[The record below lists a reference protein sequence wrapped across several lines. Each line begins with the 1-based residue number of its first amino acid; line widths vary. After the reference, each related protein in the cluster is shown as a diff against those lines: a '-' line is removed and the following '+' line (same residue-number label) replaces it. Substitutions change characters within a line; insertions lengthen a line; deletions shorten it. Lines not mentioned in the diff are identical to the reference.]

1 MDAPLSPARKEHSR
15 TMAIVAL
22 VARHRRY
29 VLLALLVLLHLAIMQ
44 GVPSAIARTVLVGH
58 FGLFLLWQPIVRGER
73 RLRPVELALL
83 AAAVAGF
90 LVFLN
95 GWLLIAWTMVL
106 TAVVGGKVFFFGS
119 RWSRLFY
126 LLALGYLM
134 VVLLVLLLPP
144 VIPLYTALPPGFDLI
159 ARYILPLVFPLMA
172 LLPVE
177 ETEREE
183 VEVIDLFSSIILFL
197 LLAVLM
203 LGCLAFMLVRQ
214 AGYVEALLLTL
225 LSLAALLLLLGW
237 AWNPRAGFS
246 GMGVLFTRHVLSVGL
261 PFEQWLHHLA
271 EHSMREDDP
280 ACFLDDA
287 FSGMARLP
295 WVAGGEW
302 RAGGRADDRSGRFGA
317 LDGEK
322 IEFQHGPL
330 QVALYTR
337 QKLSP
342 ALTWHLALLARLLGE
357 FYLAKV
363 HATQL
368 QRMSYVQAV
377 HETGARVT
385 HDVKNLLQSLNAL
398 CFAAERPGSES
409 SPEFQHLLRRQ
420 LPVISKRLQQT
431 LDKLRRP
438 DEQPLTHQR
447 AVGWWSELKRRFAGQ
462 GIDFAE
468 IGLTGELEVP
478 AGLFDTV
485 AENLLQN
492 ALEKR
497 TTQPGLRIAV
507 GLSGDAPVELSVTD
521 SGSAMPPEL
530 ARRLLR
536 GPVESA
542 RGFGIGLYQAARQA
556 EAASYR
562 LELANNEDGEVCL
575 RLREVQKT

>member
-1 MDAPLSPARKEHSR
+1 MNASPHAAGQRLPR
-15 TMAIVAL
+15 TLAIVAL

-29 VLLALLVLLHLAIMQ
+29 FLLALLILLHLAIMQ
-44 GVPSAIARTVLVGH
+44 GVPSAIARTLLVGH

-73 RLRPVELALL
+73 RLRTVELAIL
-83 AAAVAGF
+83 AGAVAGF

-95 GWLLIAWTMVL
+95 GWLIIAWAMVL

-126 LLALGYLM
+126 LLALGYLL

-144 VIPLYTALPPGFDLI
+144 VIPLYTALPSGFDLI
-159 ARYILPLVFPLMA
+159 ARYILPLLFPLMA

-177 ETEREE
+177 EIEREE
-183 VEVIDLFSSIILFL
+183 IEVIDLFSSIILFL

-237 AWNPRAGFS
+237 TWNPRAGFS

-261 PFEQWLHHLA
+261 PFEQWLHYLA

-280 ACFLDDA
+280 SRFLDDA

-302 RAGGRADDRSGRFGA
+302 RAGDRADDRSGRFGE
-317 LDGEK
+317 LHGEK
-322 IEFQHGPL
+322 SEFQHGPL

-342 ALTWHLALLARLLGE
+342 ALSWHLALLARLLGE

-363 HATQL
+363 HAAQL
-368 QRMSYVQAV
+368 QRLSYLQAV

-409 SPEFQHLLRRQ
+409 SPEFQLLLRRQ

-438 DEQPLTHQR
+438 DEQPTTYQR
-447 AVGWWSELKRRFAGQ
+447 AVEWWGELKRRFSADD
-462 GIDFAE
+462 IDFADA
-468 IGLTGELEVP
+468 GLSEELELP

-497 TTQPGLRIAV
+497 ATQPGIRIAV
-507 GLSGDAPVELSVTD
+507 GFLGDKPVELSVTD
-521 SGSAMPPEL
+521 SGRAISPEL
-530 ARRLLR
+530 ATRLLR
-536 GPVESA
+536 GPVDSA
-542 RGFGIGLYQAARQA
+542 KGFGIGLYQTARQA
-556 EAASYR
+556 EAAGYR

-575 RLREVQKT
+575 RLRELRKD

>member
-1 MDAPLSPARKEHSR
+1 
-15 TMAIVAL
+15 MAVVAL

-44 GVPSAIARTVLVGH
+44 GIPSAIARTLLVGH
-58 FGLFLLWQPIVRGER
+58 FGLFLLWQPIVRAER
-73 RLRPVELALL
+73 RLRPIELAIL
-83 AAAVAGF
+83 AGAVAGF
-90 LVFLN
+90 LVLLN
-95 GWLLIAWTMVL
+95 GWLLIAWAMVL
-106 TAVVGGKVFFFGS
+106 TAIVGGKVFFFGS

-126 LLALGYLM
+126 LLALGYLL

-144 VIPLYTALPPGFDLI
+144 VIPQYAALPAGFDLI

-177 ETEREE
+177 EIEREE

-197 LLAVLM
+197 LLAVLI

-280 ACFLDDA
+280 ARFLDDA
-287 FSGMARLP
+287 FAGMARLP
-295 WVAGGEW
+295 WVAGGQW
-302 RAGGRADDRSGRFGA
+302 RAGERADDRSGRFGELA
-317 LDGEK
+317 GEK
-322 IEFQHGPL
+322 SAFQHGPL
-330 QVALYTR
+330 QVVLYTR

-342 ALTWHLALLARLLGE
+342 ALSWHLDLLARLLGE

-398 CFAAERPGSES
+398 CFATERPGSEA
-409 SPEFQHLLRRQ
+409 SPEFQLLLRRQ
-420 LPVISKRLQQT
+420 LPVIAKRLQQT

-438 DEQPLTHQR
+438 DEQPASPQR
-447 AVGWWSELKRRFAGQ
+447 AVDWWGELKRRFASEDIG
-462 GIDFAE
+462 FAD
-468 IGLTGELEVP
+468 IGLSDELQVP

-492 ALEKR
+492 ALAKR
-497 TTQPGLRIAV
+497 AAEPGLRIMV
-507 GLSGDAPVELSVTD
+507 GFSGEQPVELSVTD
-521 SGSAMPPEL
+521 TGRAMAPET

-556 EAASYR
+556 EAAGYR

-575 RLREVQKT
+575 RLREVRRR

>member
-1 MDAPLSPARKEHSR
+1 MDAPPRSVSQRLPR
-15 TMAIVAL
+15 TLAVVAL
-22 VARHRRY
+22 VARYRRF
-29 VLLALLVLLHLAIMQ
+29 VLLSMLVLLHLAIMQ
-44 GVPSAIARTVLVGH
+44 GIPSAIARTLLVGH
-58 FGLFLLWQPIVRGER
+58 FGLFLLWQPIVRAER
-73 RLRPVELALL
+73 RLRPVELAIL
-83 AAAVAGF
+83 AGAVAGF
-90 LVFLN
+90 LLFLN
-95 GWLLIAWTMVL
+95 AWLLIAWAMVL
-106 TAVVGGKVFFFGS
+106 TAIVGGKVFFFGS

-126 LLALGYLM
+126 LLALGYLL

-144 VIPLYTALPPGFDLI
+144 VVPLATALPGGFDLI

-177 ETEREE
+177 EIEREE
-183 VEVIDLFSSIILFL
+183 VEVVDLFSSIILFL
-197 LLAVLM
+197 LLAVLI

-225 LSLAALLLLLGW
+225 LSLAGLLLLLGW
-237 AWNPRAGFS
+237 TWNPRAGFS

-280 ACFLDDA
+280 ARFLDDA
-287 FSGMARLP
+287 FAGMARLP
-295 WVAGGEW
+295 WVAGGQW
-302 RAGGRADDRSGRFGA
+302 RAGERADDRSGRFGELA
-317 LDGEK
+317 GEK
-322 IEFQHGPL
+322 SAFQHGPL
-330 QVALYTR
+330 QVVLYTR

-342 ALTWHLALLARLLGE
+342 GLAWHLDLLARLLGE

-363 HATQL
+363 HAAQL
-368 QRMSYVQAV
+368 QRLSYVQAV

-398 CFAAERPGSES
+398 CFAAERPGSEV
-409 SPEFQHLLRRQ
+409 SPEFQLLLRRQ
-420 LPVISKRLQQT
+420 LPVIAKRLQQT

-438 DEQPLTHQR
+438 DEQSAARQT
-447 AVGWWSELKRRFAGQ
+447 AVDWWGELKRRFALEDIG
-462 GIDFAE
+462 FAD
-468 IGLTGELEVP
+468 IGLSDELEVP

-492 ALEKR
+492 ALAKR
-497 TTQPGLRIAV
+497 AAEPGLRIVVAF
-507 GLSGDAPVELSVTD
+507 SGEQPVELSVTD
-521 SGSAMPPEL
+521 SGRAVAPET

-556 EAASYR
+556 ESAGYR

-575 RLREVQKT
+575 RLREVRER

>member
-1 MDAPLSPARKEHSR
+1 MDASSFSAGQRLPR
-15 TMAIVAL
+15 TLAIVAL

-29 VLLALLVLLHLAIMQ
+29 VLLALLLLLHLAIMQ
-44 GVPSAIARTVLVGH
+44 GVPSAIARTLLVGH

-73 RLRPVELALL
+73 QLRTGELAIL
-83 AAAVAGF
+83 AAAVAVF

-106 TAVVGGKVFFFGS
+106 TAIVGGKVFFFGS

-126 LLALGYLM
+126 LLALGYLL
-134 VVLLVLLLPP
+134 VILLVLLLPP
-144 VIPLYTALPPGFDLI
+144 VIPLYTSLPGGFDLI

-172 LLPVE
+172 LLPLE
-177 ETEREE
+177 EIEREE

-261 PFEQWLHHLA
+261 PFEQWLHYLA

-280 ACFLDDA
+280 ARFLDDA

-302 RAGGRADDRSGRFGA
+302 RAGGRADDRSGRFGE

-322 IEFQHGPL
+322 SEFHHGPL
-330 QVALYTR
+330 HVALYTR

-342 ALTWHLALLARLLGE
+342 ALSWHLDLLARLLGE

-368 QRMSYVQAV
+368 QRLTYVQAV

-398 CFAAERPGSES
+398 CFAAERPGAES
-409 SPEFQHLLRRQ
+409 SPEYQLLLRRQ

-438 DEQPLTHQR
+438 DEQPVTYQL
-447 AVGWWSELKRRFAGQ
+447 AGEWWSELKRRFAAED
-462 GIDFAE
+462 IDFADS
-468 IGLTGELEVP
+468 GLSEELELP
-478 AGLFDTV
+478 AGLFNTV

-492 ALEKR
+492 ALDKR
-497 TTQPGLRIAV
+497 TTQPGLHITVAF
-507 GLSGDAPVELSVTD
+507 SGEKPPELTVTD
-521 SGSAMPPEL
+521 SGSALPPDL

-556 EAASYR
+556 EAAGYR
-562 LELANNEDGEVCL
+562 LELANNDDGRVSL
-575 RLREVQKT
+575 RLREIEQP